1 MPGEDTS
8 TKREDPLKII
18 YDLSE
23 PNSEVEIPISDYQI
37 DDMLEETN
45 VLTTFVWLRVNG
57 YYHER
62 ARGLLS
68 SRGVSESCLKANGIP
83 KLSPESEGIDKG
95 RVGALIDAGWS
106 YQKIRGEFFGFPE
119 DALKKAIREVL
130 RRRGYGSRRKD
141 IKKTQRGH

>member
-8 TKREDPLKII
+8 IKREDPLKIK
-18 YDLSE
+18 YDFAEEYSD
-23 PNSEVEIPISDYQI
+23 VEIPISDYLI

-45 VLTTFVWLRVNG
+45 PQTVFFWLRLNG

-62 ARGLLS
+62 AYNILLN
-68 SRGVSESCLKANGIP
+68 RGVTETRLKTIGIP

-106 YQKIRGEFFGFPE
+106 YQRLREEFSRFPE
-119 DALKKAIREVL
+119 NTLKKAIREVL
-130 RRRGYGSRRKD
+130 KRRGYDGRKD
-141 IKKTQRGH
+141 TKKTQRSH

>member
-8 TKREDPLKII
+8 IKREDPLKIK
-18 YDLSE
+18 YDFAEEYSD
-23 PNSEVEIPISDYQI
+23 VEIPISDYLI

-45 VLTTFVWLRVNG
+45 PQTVFFWLRLNG

-62 ARGLLS
+62 AYNILLN
-68 SRGVSESCLKANGIP
+68 RGVTETRLKTIGIP

-106 YQKIRGEFFGFPE
+106 YQRLREEFSRFPE
-119 DALKKAIREVL
+119 NTLKKAIREVL
-130 RRRGYGSRRKD
+130 KRRGYDGRKD
-141 IKKTQRGH
+141 AKKTQRSH